1 MDPVD
6 SFTMP
11 NPPLAD
17 AKAYLDRVMKETG
30 LNLTAIAR
38 KSKVDPATLTR
49 PYNTDGWKLRISL
62 SVLRKVAKATKVPMP
77 AHMDPN
83 PPEDERGDET
93 DLLLEMADQLPGSLT
108 PEEKRSAIRRLA
120 AVLRRRGLI
129 GS

>member
-1 MDPVD
+1 MDPVE
-6 SFTMP
+6 SFAMP

-38 KSKVDPATLTR
+38 KAKVDPATLTR
-49 PYNTDGWKLRISL
+49 PYNTKGWKLKISL
-62 SVLRKVAKATKVPMP
+62 GVLRKIAKATKVPMP
-77 AHMDPN
+77 TQMDPN
-83 PPEDERGDET
+83 PPGDEVSEEA
-93 DLLLEMADQLPGSLT
+93 DLLLELSDHLPGGLS
-108 PEEKRSAIRRLA
+108 PEEKRSTIRRLA